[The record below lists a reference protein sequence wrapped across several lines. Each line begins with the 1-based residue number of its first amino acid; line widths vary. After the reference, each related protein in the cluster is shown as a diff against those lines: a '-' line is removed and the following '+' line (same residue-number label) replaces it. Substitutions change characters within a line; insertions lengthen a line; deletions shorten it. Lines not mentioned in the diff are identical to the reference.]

1 MEDLEGK
8 YKFIID
14 KLEQKLA
21 VKETSSESFSNAK
34 VPKMPF
40 FDGVKDDID
49 SYLRLFERYSTAQKW
64 KPESWAVNL
73 SALLRGRALDV
84 YALLPQ
90 EKALDY
96 GALKMALLKRFEK
109 TEDGFR
115 QRLRKCRPEV
125 GETFSQFSVRLGSY
139 LDRWLELSKVNK
151 TYEGLYDMV
160 LRDQFLS
167 MCSKDLLLFLK
178 ERIPKSIQEMSV
190 LADQFKEPRHANI
203 QSLVFSSKKEK
214 GSDKNPTS
222 KDRDKRD
229 QAPEGK
235 PATSKPSL
243 KKDVRCFKCDRLGHV
258 ASQCPHTA
266 NKTRNSVG
274 AAVEVKSTKD
284 AHTDKG
290 SESQGKCG
298 TFTSFTNTTTF
309 SVATSSADI
318 VNTSSCNVGTSLESM
333 PTCDGIL
340 DEHLVTVL
348 RDTGCNGVV
357 VRRDLITEDQLTGN
371 HRICVLADGSTIQAP
386 VARVKIDTP
395 YFTGN
400 VEAWCLENPLYSL
413 IIGNIP
419 KARDP
424 KDPDK
429 NWNPNQTNAVV
440 TRQQASNRGKN
451 SKPLCVPKIFNSD
464 ISPGDIEAAQKD
476 DETLAKIRS
485 LVGRE
490 DDNSNVS
497 YIRKRGIIYR
507 IFQSEKSESGKR
519 LTQLVVPRRFRSK
532 VLSLAHESIMTGH
545 LGVSRTTKKVL
556 AEFFW
561 PGVQADIRRFCTSCD
576 ICQRTTPKGRTT
588 KVPLGHMP
596 IIEVPFR

>member
-1 MEDLEGK
+1 
-8 YKFIID
+8 
-14 KLEQKLA
+14 
-21 VKETSSESFSNAK
+21 
-34 VPKMPF
+34 
-40 FDGVKDDID
+40 
-49 SYLRLFERYSTAQKW
+49 
-64 KPESWAVNL
+64 
-73 SALLRGRALDV
+73 
-84 YALLPQ
+84 
-90 EKALDY
+90 
-96 GALKMALLKRFEK
+96 
-109 TEDGFR
+109 
-115 QRLRKCRPEV
+115 
-125 GETFSQFSVRLGSY
+125 
-139 LDRWLELSKVNK
+139 
-151 TYEGLYDMV
+151 
-160 LRDQFLS
+160 
-167 MCSKDLLLFLK
+167 
-178 ERIPKSIQEMSV
+178 
-190 LADQFKEPRHANI
+190 
-203 QSLVFSSKKEK
+203 
-214 GSDKNPTS
+214 
-222 KDRDKRD
+222 
-229 QAPEGK
+229 
-235 PATSKPSL
+235 
-243 KKDVRCFKCDRLGHV
+243 
-258 ASQCPHTA
+258 
-266 NKTRNSVG
+266 
-274 AAVEVKSTKD
+274 
-284 AHTDKG
+284 
-290 SESQGKCG
+290 
-298 TFTSFTNTTTF
+298 
-309 SVATSSADI
+309 
-318 VNTSSCNVGTSLESM
+318 
-333 PTCDGIL
+333 
-340 DEHLVTVL
+340 
-348 RDTGCNGVV
+348 
-357 VRRDLITEDQLTGN
+357 
-371 HRICVLADGSTIQAP
+371 
-386 VARVKIDTP
+386 VKIDTP

-507 IFQSEKSESGKR
+507 IFQSDKSENGKR

-561 PGVQADIRRFCTSCD
+561 PGVQADIRRFCRSCD

-596 IIEVPFR
+596 IIEVPFRRVAVDLMGPIQPATSKGNRYILTIVNYATRYPEAVALKGIETERVA